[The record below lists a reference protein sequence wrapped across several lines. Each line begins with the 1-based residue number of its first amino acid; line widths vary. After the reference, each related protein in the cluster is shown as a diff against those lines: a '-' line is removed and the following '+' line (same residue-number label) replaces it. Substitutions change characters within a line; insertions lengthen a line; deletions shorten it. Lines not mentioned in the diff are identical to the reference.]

1 MIRVAIID
9 DHFIVRVGLKT
20 IIEMESDMSFCG
32 GSDSALRIVDFVDE
46 CKPDVLLLDIRLPD
60 RDGIDA
66 LAELMKSREK
76 QKVLMLT
83 TSEADNDIFQ
93 AITLGAK
100 GYLLKDRDS
109 MSIIDAVRKVA
120 SGGKFIPPA
129 VRDRYRERELMEEI
143 TPAETKVLELV
154 VDGLNNDEIAKCLS
168 ISISGVKF
176 HISNLLSK
184 LYVRDRSQL
193 VATALLRGFV
203 KRN

>member
-9 DHFIVRVGLKT
+9 DHFIVRIGLKT
-20 IIEMESDMSFCG
+20 IIEMESDIVFCG
-32 GSDSALRIVDFVDE
+32 ESNSAFNIVDFVDE
-46 CKPDVLLLDIRLPD
+46 FRPDVLLLDIRLPD

-66 LAELMKSREK
+66 LAELMKARPT

-83 TSEADNDIFQ
+83 TSETDNDIFQ
-93 AITLGAK
+93 AISLGAK

-120 SGGKFIPPA
+120 SGAKFIPPA
-129 VRDRYRERELMEEI
+129 VRERYRERELMGEI
-143 TPAETKVLELV
+143 TPAETKVLELLV
-154 VDGLNNDEIAKCLS
+154 NGLSNEEIAKSLS

-184 LYVRDRSQL
+184 LYARDRSQL
-193 VATALLRGFV
+193 VAIALVRGFV
-203 KRN
+203 KR

>member
-32 GSDSALRIVDFVDE
+32 ESDSALRIVDFVDE

-129 VRDRYRERELMEEI
+129 VRDRYRERELMEEL

-154 VDGLNNDEIAKCLS
+154 VDGLSNEEIAKSLS

-176 HISNLLSK
+176 HIRNLLSK